1 MIKNIPTVLAIFFS
15 AVLSLASTLAAAQGN
30 GANYPNKTIKLV
42 IPFPAGGAT
51 DILGRTLALKLSTA
65 LGQQVIVE
73 NKPGAGGAIGADSV
87 AKAMPDGYT
96 ILMATSSTHSIAPAI
111 NPKMPYDA
119 LNDFA
124 PIAHFANAPSVMIV
138 GNNFPAKTVQEAITL
153 LKTNPGKYNFGSSGI
168 GTYPHLMAELFK
180 WRAGGLFV
188 VHIPY
193 RGTGLVITDLIGG
206 QIGYLM
212 DSIVSAQP
220 HIKDGKVRPLAV
232 SGKTRSKSLPNVPTF
247 TEAGVPGLELSN
259 WFGVFAPANTPRVI
273 VDRLNKEI
281 NAIAK
286 QSDVVERL
294 ERAGAEPASG
304 TPEQFSKVVKDELD
318 GWKAVIK
325 RANIKPE

>member
-15 AVLSLASTLAAAQGN
+15 AVLSLASTLATAQGN